1 MVLTPLEANINQTT
15 TPTVLHLTIKEW
27 HYCSHRLLTRV
38 FHTYVE
44 PTTHFIQI
52 LHVDYVVSRDTTN
65 RTAPSLS
72 TWRDIESI
80 MTPLSALSL
89 APGRY
94 VMLVGHGV
102 SINMQPLTA
111 SILYGYYWTVSL
123 RTIFLATNC
132 FWKMFDHILMGKFC
146 ACNHLVITS
155 TQLNKVISDASLC
168 GTTLRLWETYFHWQ
182 KLKKNV
188 ESSWIRPTM
197 AMLFMYICPP
207 NMFWNSS
214 VWNLD
219 YMCIW
224 CIPYGYS

>member
-132 FWKMFDHILMGKFC
+132 FWKC
-146 ACNHLVITS
+146 SITS
-155 TQLNKVISDASLC
+155 WW
-168 GTTLRLWETYFHWQ
+168 G
-182 KLKKNV
+182 
-188 ESSWIRPTM
+188 SSAHAIIWWLPWHNSTRWFR
-197 AMLFMYICPP
+197 MLHCVVPP
-207 NMFWNSS
+207 
-214 VWNLD
+214 
-219 YMCIW
+219 
-224 CIPYGYS
+224 